1 MAKRGMS
8 QSILKIDTNAIYN
21 NWQSLDK
28 KSAKNVETAAVIKAD
43 AYGLSTKNIAS
54 YLAFKNVKTF
64 FVAIAEEGIEARK
77 AVGNDADIFVFSGQM
92 ENDAAIIKEY
102 NLIPLLNSA
111 DQYHQFQINSPNQK
125 FGIQLD
131 TGMNRLC
138 MEGIEFSSLDK
149 NISNACLIMSHLA
162 CADEP
167 NHSQNLK
174 QLRTFHHLTDDL
186 KIRKSLSATGGI
198 LLGPEYHFDLCRPG
212 IGLYGGFPYDTALP
226 VIKLSIPVIQSRT
239 VFAGETVGYGGQWR
253 AKTDTRVA
261 TISAGYADGLI
272 RAIGNGQLLLY
283 HGDVGCPLIGRVSM
297 DLITVDIT
305 QLDDTPRSLDLINKI
320 QTVDIIANA
329 ANTIGYEILTS
340 LGARYAREYIKG

>member
-8 QSILKIDTNAIYN
+8 QSILKIDTNAIYE
-21 NWQSLDK
+21 NWQNLDK
-28 KSAKNVETAAVIKAD
+28 KSSRNVETAAVIKAN

-54 YLAFKNVKTF
+54 VLALKNIKTF
-64 FVAIAEEGIEARK
+64 FVAVAEEGIEARK

-92 ENDAAIIKEY
+92 QNDAAIIKEY
-102 NLIPLLNSA
+102 NLIPMINSA

-131 TGMNRLC
+131 TGMNRLG
-138 MEGIEFSSLDK
+138 MEEVEFTSLDK

-167 NHSQNLK
+167 DHLQNLK
-174 QLRTFHHLTDDL
+174 QLKAFHHLTDNL
-186 KIRKSLSATGGI
+186 NIRRSLSATGGI

-212 IGLYGGFPYDTALP
+212 IGLYGGLP
-226 VIKLSIPVIQSRT
+226 FEKSHPVVKLSIPIIQTRT
-239 VFAGETVGYGGQWR
+239 VFAGETVGYGGQWL
-253 AKTDTRVA
+253 AKTDTKVA
-261 TISAGYADGLI
+261 TISAGYADGLL
-272 RAIGNGQLLLY
+272 RAIGNGEILLY

-305 QLDDTPRSLDLINKI
+305 QLDDIPTSLDLINKI
-320 QTVDIIANA
+320 QTVDIVAKA
-329 ANTIGYEILTS
+329 AKTIGYEILTS
-340 LGARYAREYIKG
+340 LGSRYAREYING

>member
-8 QSILKIDTNAIYN
+8 QSILKIDTNAIYE
-21 NWQSLDK
+21 NWQNLDK
-28 KSAKNVETAAVIKAD
+28 KSSRNVETAAVIKAN

-54 YLAFKNVKTF
+54 VLALKNIKTF
-64 FVAIAEEGIEARK
+64 FVAVAEEGIEARK

-92 ENDAAIIKEY
+92 QNDAAIIKEY
-102 NLIPLLNSA
+102 NLIPMINSA

-131 TGMNRLC
+131 TGMNRLG
-138 MEGIEFSSLDK
+138 MEEVEFTSLDK

-167 NHSQNLK
+167 DHLQNLK
-174 QLRTFHHLTDDL
+174 QLKTFHHLTDNL
-186 KIRKSLSATGGI
+186 SIRRSLSATGGI

-212 IGLYGGFPYDTALP
+212 IGLYGGLP
-226 VIKLSIPVIQSRT
+226 FEKSHPVVKLSIPIIQTRT
-239 VFAGETVGYGGQWR
+239 VFAGETVGYGGQWL
-253 AKTDTRVA
+253 AKTDTKVA
-261 TISAGYADGLI
+261 TISAGYADGLL
-272 RAIGNGQLLLY
+272 RAIGNGEILLY

-305 QLDDTPRSLDLINKI
+305 QLDDIPTSLDLINKI
-320 QTVDIIANA
+320 QTVDIVAKA
-329 ANTIGYEILTS
+329 AKTIGYEILTS
-340 LGARYAREYIKG
+340 LGSRYAREYING